1 MYGISKR
8 GLICLASILSRA
20 AAQNDGIIREIT
32 TTTAGGW
39 LQDGVMFDVE
49 VSAGGDNSQVVDS
62 TDMPDGIT
70 VMGMNILTP
79 KEEMVCVEIYSKSGS
94 HEGFETDSAAWTFLG
109 SVSVMGQGRDALT
122 PIPVRSFDFG
132 DDTFVP
138 SGEKRSFY
146 VTTQDQSMR
155 YTAYPDGPHT
165 TGSLFISQTV
175 PVGITSVE
183 RSVASELN
191 VNIYTGVASDYA
203 FGATWKDR
211 MFNGNLLYTLGRDTS
226 NVPIDLAANSASRG
240 KTTCD
245 NTVAPTASPTISN
258 APSGAPTTK
267 DSTLKAVATILV
279 GGFLQSGNMFDV
291 SVPSVEEGGPEGG
304 VTVLAMEMS
313 TTSTDDI
320 CVEVYSKEGT
330 HVGSE
335 DNASDWTILGAA
347 TTTGQGAAEPTR
359 VPLGSLDPVHIAA
372 GERRAFYVVMP
383 EPLMRYTQPIMG
395 EVTGD
400 VFTSNDDIQI
410 HVGSVNAFDFG
421 GYQSDRIWNGA
432 IIYSLGV
439 QADGKYSDLT
449 ADARPRSCPVP
460 GAEDTVTDAD
470 TGADTNTDAGAGTDA
485 DDGATAD
492 VDVDTTTDVDVD
504 VDVDTATPVTD
515 STPDAADAPADSPDT
530 TADTDTDT
538 NSPDATVDIP
548 GSDESLSGYCDA
560 AGANSAGVS
569 KEVELE
575 YKYTIITDDGTSAN
589 DVVSRMEEEIHDVMM
604 IDKCDSG
611 DTAKRKLRRLQEA
624 ATVTFIGF
632 KSAPKDDVTGESCPD
647 TTTVPEGTVCS
658 VVQGGVTAVVPD
670 DANDTEVRQSMSTV
684 LQQVLSNDAIATDVG
699 AVGVAYIPSGEQGVT
714 EDQTP
719 ATEEVVST
727 GGDAAVAAAQGSTNT
742 QSEGDSAL
750 STTQIIII
758 SAVCGGVLLVVLLG
772 MVLVRRKRSKRA
784 DENALFSEFPPEGYG
799 DMQNLAFRKSDDPLD
814 DFPRQTHS
822 WASAEG
828 IEKTWQDS
836 VVILNEQDDISIE
849 TNDKSRFA
857 RSALFSGNSIK
868 PPMSKSKKNVEFVR
882 AGRSFASNR
891 SNQPDDTV
899 DL

>member
-1 MYGISKR
+1 
-8 GLICLASILSRA
+8 
-20 AAQNDGIIREIT
+20 
-32 TTTAGGW
+32 
-39 LQDGVMFDVE
+39 
-49 VSAGGDNSQVVDS
+49 
-62 TDMPDGIT
+62 
-70 VMGMNILTP
+70 
-79 KEEMVCVEIYSKSGS
+79 
-94 HEGFETDSAAWTFLG
+94 
-109 SVSVMGQGRDALT
+109 
-122 PIPVRSFDFG
+122 
-132 DDTFVP
+132 
-138 SGEKRSFY
+138 
-146 VTTQDQSMR
+146 
-155 YTAYPDGPHT
+155 
-165 TGSLFISQTV
+165 
-175 PVGITSVE
+175 
-183 RSVASELN
+183 
-191 VNIYTGVASDYA
+191 
-203 FGATWKDR
+203 
-211 MFNGNLLYTLGRDTS
+211 
-226 NVPIDLAANSASRG
+226 
-240 KTTCD
+240 
-245 NTVAPTASPTISN
+245 
-258 APSGAPTTK
+258 
-267 DSTLKAVATILV
+267 
-279 GGFLQSGNMFDV
+279 
-291 SVPSVEEGGPEGG
+291 
-304 VTVLAMEMS
+304 
-313 TTSTDDI
+313 
-320 CVEVYSKEGT
+320 
-330 HVGSE
+330 
-335 DNASDWTILGAA
+335 
-347 TTTGQGAAEPTR
+347 
-359 VPLGSLDPVHIAA
+359 
-372 GERRAFYVVMP
+372 
-383 EPLMRYTQPIMG
+383 
-395 EVTGD
+395 
-400 VFTSNDDIQI
+400 
-410 HVGSVNAFDFG
+410 
-421 GYQSDRIWNGA
+421 
-432 IIYSLGV
+432 
-439 QADGKYSDLT
+439 
-449 ADARPRSCPVP
+449 
-460 GAEDTVTDAD
+460 
-470 TGADTNTDAGAGTDA
+470 
-485 DDGATAD
+485 
-492 VDVDTTTDVDVD
+492 
-504 VDVDTATPVTD
+504 
-515 STPDAADAPADSPDT
+515 
-530 TADTDTDT
+530 
-538 NSPDATVDIP
+538 
-548 GSDESLSGYCDA
+548 
-560 AGANSAGVS
+560 
-569 KEVELE
+569 
-575 YKYTIITDDGTSAN
+575 
-589 DVVSRMEEEIHDVMM
+589 MEEEIHDVMM

-647 TTTVPEGTVCS
+647 TTTIPVGTVCS